1 MFKSLP
7 VTELRE
13 DVAGTPSMLIA
24 AFVFTVAVLGLG
36 TASLPS

>member
-13 DVAGTPSMLIA
+13 DEAETPSTLIA
-24 AFVFTVAVLGLG
+24 AFVFTSVVLGSG